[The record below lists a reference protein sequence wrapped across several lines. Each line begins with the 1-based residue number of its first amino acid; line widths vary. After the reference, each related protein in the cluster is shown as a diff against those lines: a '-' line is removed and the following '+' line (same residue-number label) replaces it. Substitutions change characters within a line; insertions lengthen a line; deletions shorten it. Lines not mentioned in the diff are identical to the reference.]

1 MTDQRELDR
10 LLGTFFVDG
19 TDELADRVIDAAL
32 HQIETTPQRRSFGL
46 PRRFLTMNRYAQLA
60 AGVAVVA
67 VIAAGAILVGG
78 RTTPGPGVGASP
90 SPAGSAVASASARP
104 TSLTDAYQA
113 RPGYILLEHFG
124 NSFDGTATNPSDER
138 HLWLVK
144 ADGTGM
150 HELAPGKPV
159 SEPPVTGKGPADWS
173 PDGTHIAFSA
183 NQNGG
188 LIYETDVNGATPRLV
203 STDCPPATCLE
214 TFPAYSPDGKRL
226 AFIRV
231 TGIDGKTPES
241 GIVGIRDLATGQVTL
256 LGSTRAAPP
265 EAELGAPDWSA
276 DGLRLVYYKLPKD
289 THGKPT
295 GGSAMYIVN
304 TDDTGLH
311 KLDVG
316 NLVAGDP
323 AWSPDGALI
332 AFSTYP
338 IHEWNDT
345 GTIAG
350 TPETYIVRPD
360 GTGLRA
366 LTTNTG
372 GAPSWT
378 ADGKIFYYSQ
388 RAMWLMDAG
397 GSNQTLVG
405 PGQLDLVSSV
415 TGYSY
420 YGYWQPTP

>member
-10 LLGTFFVDG
+10 ILGTFFVEG

-32 HQIETTPQRRSFGL
+32 DQIETTPQRRPLGL

-78 RTTPGPGVGASP
+78 RTSPGPGVGASP
-90 SPAGSAVASASARP
+90 SPTGSAVASGSARP
-104 TSLTDAYQA
+104 TSLADAYQA

-124 NSFDGTATNPSDER
+124 NSFDGTATDPSDER

-150 HELAPGKPV
+150 HELAPGKPT
-159 SEPPVTGKGPADWS
+159 SEPPVAGKGAADWS
-173 PDGTHIAFSA
+173 PDGTHIVFSTS
-183 NQNGG
+183 QNGG

-203 STDCPPATCLE
+203 STGCPPTSCLE
-214 TFPAYSPDGKRL
+214 AFPAYSPDGKRI
-226 AFIRV
+226 AFIRL
-231 TGIDGKTPES
+231 TGIDGKTPVS
-241 GIVGIRDLATGQVTL
+241 GIVGIRDLATGQSSFL
-256 LGSTRAAPP
+256 ESTRAGSP
-265 EAELGAPDWSA
+265 EAELGAPDWSP
-276 DGLRLVYYKLPKD
+276 DGLRLIYYKLPKD
-289 THGKPT
+289 AQGKPT

-304 TDDTGLH
+304 TDGTALH

-316 NLVAGDP
+316 NLIAGDP
-323 AWSPDGALI
+323 AWSPDGTLI

-338 IHEWNDT
+338 IHEWAET
-345 GTIAG
+345 GTG
-350 TPETYIVRPD
+350 DVPETYIVRPD

-366 LTTNTG
+366 LTANTG

-388 RAMWLMDAG
+388 RAMWLMDAD
-397 GSNQTLVG
+397 GSNQTPIG
-405 PGQLDLVSSV
+405 PGQLNLVSST